1 MLLRKDPAGTA
12 ARTALL
18 LSALLPL
25 HWGAARA
32 QTTGTPLVPRP
43 FSVPASP
50 AFGAPAPV
58 PQQPPAFPGSASPSF
73 PAPAAPNLPPTFPAP
88 DASRPPPPNTVPPSS
103 IASTAPTVEMT
114 LQQLTDTVLQHN
126 PALLSAQ
133 QVRSTAA
140 AAVTTA
146 GAFPNPRLEF
156 TGGRQSARIP
166 SSLGGN
172 VTTYGVSQLIENP
185 ALRSSRVEAARSGQ
199 RGSEFQ
205 VAVNRNEL
213 IAQIRLRAYE
223 FLLRQ
228 AEAGAA
234 AEALGLLEQSRTR
247 VQARVDSGEAGRYEI
262 IKADAELVTAR
273 QRRQSALLMADQAAL
288 ALNRLA
294 AGQLPPRWTLTDIRL
309 VDNAPLPNL
318 EVLQQQAFSNNPEL
332 QFLQSEIDRANATLD
347 GARASRWPGVELR
360 YSQARDPEVRQ
371 NVLGVSVQVP
381 LFDRRTGPIAE
392 ASSEL
397 VRARTRLEGRQAE
410 LQQQILSAWKTLEM
424 ARLRVDALS
433 QGAVRDS
440 ESALRVAEAA
450 YRYGERGILDVLDAQ
465 RVLRTVR
472 SDLLDARYQ
481 VQSARIELDYLA
493 GRLVNPPVDA
503 PASAAAPSA
512 AIRP

>member
-1 MLLRKDPAGTA
+1 MLHRKDSAGIPGRAT
-12 ARTALL
+12 LL
-18 LSALLPL
+18 LAALLPL
-25 HWGAARA
+25 AAAQA
-32 QTTGTPLVPRP
+32 QTAGTPFIARP
-43 FSVPASP
+43 FSAPATPS
-50 AFGAPAPV
+50 GVTPAPV
-58 PQQPPAFPGSASPSF
+58 PQQAPAFPGSGSPSF
-73 PAPAAPNLPPTFPAP
+73 AAPSAPGTLPPFPAP
-88 DASRPPPPNTVPPSS
+88 DAGRPPPQTPVQNPNPSGVAASAVP
-103 IASTAPTVEMT
+103 AVALT
-114 LQQLTDTVLQHN
+114 LQQLTDIVLQNN

-133 QVRSTAA
+133 QVRTTAG

-156 TGGRQSARIP
+156 TGGRQNARIP
-166 SSLGGN
+166 SSLSGN

-185 ALRSSRVEAARSGQ
+185 AIRSARIDAARFGE
-199 RGSEFQ
+199 RGSQFQ
-205 VAVNRNEL
+205 VVVNRNEL

-262 IKADAELVTAR
+262 IKADAELVLAR

-294 AGQLPPRWTLTDIRL
+294 AGQLPARWTLTDARL
-309 VDNAPLPNL
+309 VDNAPLPDL
-318 EVLQQQAFSNNPEL
+318 ESLQQQAFTSNPEL
-332 QFLQSEIDRANATLD
+332 QFLQSEIDRANATVD

-381 LFDRRTGPIAE
+381 LFDRRAGPIAE
-392 ASSEL
+392 ATSEL
-397 VRARTRLEGRQAE
+397 IRARTRLEGRQAE
-410 LQQQILSAWKTLEM
+410 LQQQLLSAWKALEM
-424 ARLRVDALS
+424 ARLRADALS

-440 ESALRVAEAA
+440 EAALRVAEAA
-450 YRYGERGILDVLDAQ
+450 YRFGERGILDVLDAQ

-472 SDLLDARYQ
+472 SDLLEARYQ

-493 GRLVNPPVDA
+493 GRLVGTPSA
-503 PASAAAPSA
+503 PAADY
-512 AIRP
+512 RP